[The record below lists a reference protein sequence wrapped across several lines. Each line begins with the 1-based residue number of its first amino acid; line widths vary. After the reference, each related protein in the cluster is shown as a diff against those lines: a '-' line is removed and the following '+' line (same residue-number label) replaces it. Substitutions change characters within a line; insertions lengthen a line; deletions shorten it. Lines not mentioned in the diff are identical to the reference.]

1 MDQGVLYNIKRRYK
15 RDLLLH
21 LLNKENEGLNIAE
34 FTRSLNILNAV
45 LMSAKSWKEVEEST
59 IARSWN
65 KLLPLPDIQEHEAT
79 DTSLEIDAVLDEL
92 YVSSE
97 ERLD

>member
-1 MDQGVLYNIKRRYK
+1 MDQGVLENIKHRYK
-15 RDLLLH
+15 RDLVLR

-34 FTRSLNILNAV
+34 FTKSLNILNAV

-65 KLLPLPDIQEHEAT
+65 ELLPLPDVQEHEAT
-79 DTSLEIDAVLDEL
+79 NP
-92 YVSSE
+92 
-97 ERLD
+97 